1 MATSLTTTSFKSIQL
16 FKEETLGIGAYGK
29 VCRAKCDNLPC
40 AAKIIH
46 ETLFDP
52 TAERQMP
59 RGREH
64 RLPIRRFEQECQFLN
79 TIRHPNV
86 IQYLGMYTDPDTGLP
101 VLLMELM
108 DDSLTHFLEAATQQI
123 PYHIQVNICH
133 DIAMALTFLHANG
146 IVHRDLSS
154 NNVLLISNVRAKVT
168 DFGMAKLGDINPRAS
183 RLTFTMCPGTD
194 VYMPPEAIQDQP
206 VYNEKIDCFSFG
218 VIVIQMLTRQVSKA
232 WRQNAEGRNKPP
244 RITREEH

>member
-1 MATSLTTTSFKSIQL
+1 MAKQHT
-16 FKEETLGIGAYGK
+16 
-29 VCRAKCDNLPC
+29 V
-40 AAKIIH
+40 
-46 ETLFDP
+46 
-52 TAERQMP
+52 P
-59 RGREH
+59 RGLEH

-86 IQYLGMYTDPDTGLP
+86 VQYLGMYTDPDTGLP

-123 PYHIQVNICH
+123 PYHIQVNISH
-133 DIAMALTFLHANG
+133 DMAMALTFLHTNG

-168 DFGMAKLGDINPRAS
+168 DFGMAKLGDINPRA
-183 RLTFTMCPGTD
+183 TFTMCPGAD

-206 VYNEKIDCFSFG
+206 AYSEKIDFWCDCCDSS
-218 VIVIQMLTRQVSKA
+218 VSKS
-232 WRQNAEGRNKPP
+232 R
-244 RITREEH
+244 